1 MKNKSNLLLLSALLG
16 GLSFSFLFWEERL
29 AINLLI
35 YSTYVLTITYL
46 NPEVIKGAKLNLYAI
61 AHFAASILVVVNNSD
76 LTLVSYYFSLIF
88 FIGFAHNQ
96 QIRTVFMAFFSTVL
110 QMFTVPFNVIRNLSE
125 VSIGNF
131 NLKPVFK
138 IIKYIFIP
146 LIVAIIF
153 TSLYSAANSVFAHYT
168 ESILNNIGDF
178 FENIFGFIFE
188 DLSFARFMHFCFGLV
203 VTGGLILTFSDKT
216 FQKIELNFTEQMV
229 RIRRGLNQKTL
240 FDELTSTFFGSLFIK
255 KLALKTEFIIGLISF
270 SALNILLLFLNG
282 IDIWWLWLGH
292 GKDFAETNYS
302 AELHDGTNTL
312 IFSIVLAMAIIVYF
326 FRGNLNFYSKNKT
339 LKVLAIAWMVQN
351 CILIISVFVRDA
363 HYIEFYGLTHK
374 RIGVLVFA
382 ILCIIGLATVYL
394 KVAKQKTLFY
404 LLKVNGNI
412 WFILLLAFSA
422 INWDILIAKYNLAQS
437 DKIYLDANYLLG
449 LSDKTLAVLDE
460 NRSKLHYTESKDE
473 YGTTIAT
480 PESIEAYQNRLDTRI
495 NIFKERYRKASW
507 LSWNLP
513 DWQNADYFNSKDK
526 IK

>member
-16 GLSFSFLFWEERL
+16 GLLFSFLFWEERL
-29 AINLLI
+29 ALNLLI
-35 YSTYVLTITYL
+35 YSIYLLAITYI
-46 NPEVIKGAKLNLYAI
+46 NPEVIKSNKLHIYGF
-61 AHFAASILVVVNNSD
+61 AHFFAAILVVTNNSD
-76 LTLVSYYFSLIF
+76 LTLASYYFSLIF
-88 FIGFAHNQ
+88 FIGFAHHQ
-96 QIRTVFMAFFSTVL
+96 QLRTVFMAFLSTIL
-110 QMFTVPFNVIRNLSE
+110 QMLTTPFNFIRNLSE

-131 NLKPVFK
+131 NLKPVFR
-138 IIKYIFIP
+138 IIKYIIIP
-146 LIVAIIF
+146 LIVVIIF

-168 ESILNNIGDF
+168 EAILINIGYF
-178 FENIFGFIFE
+178 FDNIFGFIFE
-188 DLSFARFMHFCFGLV
+188 DLSFARFMHFCFGLA
-203 VTGGLILTFSDKT
+203 VTAGLILTFSDKT
-216 FQKIELNFTEQMV
+216 FEKAELNFNEQLV
-229 RIRRGLNQKTL
+229 RIRRGINQKTL
-240 FDELTSTFFGSLFIK
+240 LQEISGIFTGNLLIK

-292 GKDFAETNYS
+292 GKNLAETNYS

-312 IFSIVLAMAIIVYF
+312 IFSIVLAMVIIVYF

-339 LKVLAIAWMVQN
+339 LKILAIAWMAQN
-351 CILIISVFVRDA
+351 FVLIVSVFVRDA

-412 WFILLLAFSA
+412 WFVLLLAFST

-437 DKIYLDANYLLG
+437 DKISLDASYLLG
-449 LSDKTLAVLDE
+449 LSDKTLAVLNE
-460 NRSKLHYTESKDE
+460 NRRKLHYTESKYE

-495 NIFKERYRKASW
+495 NIFKERYAKASW

-513 DWQNADYFNSKDK
+513 DWQVAEYFNSKR
-526 IK
+526 

>member
-1 MKNKSNLLLLSALLG
+1 MG
-16 GLSFSFLFWEERL
+16 GLLFSFLFWEERL

-35 YSTYVLTITYL
+35 YSIYVLAITYL
-46 NPEVIKGAKLNLYAI
+46 NPEVIKGTKLNLYAI
-61 AHFAASILVVVNNSD
+61 AHLVAAIMVVVNNSD

-96 QIRTVFMAFFSTVL
+96 QLRSVFMAFFSTIL
-110 QMFTVPFNVIRNLSE
+110 QMMTVPFNVIRNLSE

-131 NLKPVFK
+131 NLKPVFR

-146 LIVAIIF
+146 ILVVVIF

-168 ESILNNIGDF
+168 EAILINVGDF
-178 FENIFGFIFE
+178 FERIFGFIFK
-188 DLSFARFMHFCFGLV
+188 DLSLPRFMHFCFGLI

-216 FQKIELNFTEQMV
+216 FQNIELNCKEQLF
-229 RIRRGLNQKTL
+229 RIRRNINQKTL
-240 FDELTSTFFGSLFIK
+240 LNEITSIFTGSLLTK

-270 SALNILLLFLNG
+270 SALNLLLLFLNG
-282 IDIWWLWLGH
+282 IDIWWLWLGY
-292 GKDFAETNYS
+292 GKNLAETNYS

-312 IFSIVLAMAIIVYF
+312 IFSIVLAFAIIVYF
-326 FRGNLNFYSKNKT
+326 FRGNLNFYSKNKI

-374 RIGVLVFA
+374 RIGVIVFA

-404 LLKVNGNI
+404 LLKTNINI
-412 WFILLLAFSA
+412 WFILLLAFST

-437 DKIYLDANYLLG
+437 DKISLDADYLLG

-473 YGTTIAT
+473 YGTTIAK
-480 PESIEAYQNRLDTRI
+480 PKSIEAYHNRLDARI
-495 NIFKERYRKASW
+495 NIFKERYQEASW

-513 DWQNADYFNSKDK
+513 DWQNAVYFNSKDK

>member
-16 GLSFSFLFWEERL
+16 GLLFSFLFWEERL

-35 YSTYVLTITYL
+35 YSAYVLAITYL

-61 AHFAASILVVVNNSD
+61 AHFVAAILVIVNNSA

-131 NLKPVFK
+131 NMKPVFR

-146 LIVAIIF
+146 IIVVIIF
-153 TSLYSAANSVFAHYT
+153 SSLYSAANSVFAHYT
-168 ESILNNIGDF
+168 EAILINIGDF
-178 FENIFGFIFE
+178 FENIFGFIFK

-216 FQKIELNFTEQMV
+216 FQKIELNSTEQMV
-229 RIRRGLNQKTL
+229 RIRRGFNQKTFL
-240 FDELTSTFFGSLFIK
+240 DELTSTFFGSLFIK

-270 SALNILLLFLNG
+270 SALNILLFFLNG
-282 IDIWWLWLGH
+282 IDIWWLWLG
-292 GKDFAETNYS
+292 GNILEVTNYS

-437 DKIYLDANYLLG
+437 DKISLDANYLLG
-449 LSDKTLAVLDE
+449 LSDKTLAVLDQ
-460 NRSKLHYTESKDE
+460 NRSKLHYMESTSV
-473 YGTTIAT
+473 YGTTIVT
-480 PESIEAYQNRLDTRI
+480 SESTEVYQNRLDKRI
-495 NIFKERYRKASW
+495 IFFKERYRKTSW

-513 DWQNADYFNSKDK
+513 DWKNANYFKTK
-526 IK
+526 R